1 MLFDND
7 DAGRNATMRALKI
20 AYQQGLFPK
29 MISLPAEYKDVDDI
43 ANLPD
48 GKEVF
53 TQCLESASDAFHQV
67 IQKLLKQYDMTSP
80 VDKQKFLHDVF
91 AILITISDIAIQD
104 HYLNQIADSIHT
116 RYEILATQYKKYTAT
131 DGKLYI
137 RQLQKPKKEKYT
149 LDREGLLTALLID
162 DTIGHYIDKE
172 HSRSV
177 MLLDLIKK
185 LSAIASNTTL
195 QKIQDNNFTPE
206 EQQEIQQMQLRWEN
220 AL

>member
-1 MLFDND
+1 
-7 DAGRNATMRALKI
+7 
-20 AYQQGLFPK
+20 
-29 MISLPAEYKDVDDI
+29 
-43 ANLPD
+43 
-48 GKEVF
+48 
-53 TQCLESASDAFHQV
+53 
-67 IQKLLKQYDMTSP
+67 MTSP

-162 DTIGHYIDKE
+162 DTIGQYIDKE
-172 HSRSV
+172 HPRSV
-177 MLLDLIKK
+177 KLLDLIKK

-195 QKIQDNNFTPE
+195 QKIQTNNFTPK

-220 AL
+220 ALWTLHTPEERYGYIRQFAMPLLQKYIKNMLADKNITPQQKQEILKMKSWI